1 MQFLDWLD
9 RHFTSN
15 SHFYFYA
22 DELGSPL
29 DYYPHGLTDDGLP
42 MGTSDVPIGRSTEP
56 LGTALISLFHRHA
69 RTHPKH
75 RHGPTSVGH
84 YFFACGRGI

>member
-22 DELGSPL
+22 DELGWPL
-29 DYYPHGLTDDGLP
+29 DYYPHGLTEDGRP
-42 MGTSDVPIGRSTEP
+42 SGADGAQANGPPKQTEP
-56 LGTALISLFHRHA
+56 H
-69 RTHPKH
+69 
-75 RHGPTSVGH
+75 
-84 YFFACGRGI
+84 

>member
-22 DELGSPL
+22 DELGW
-29 DYYPHGLTDDGLP
+29 P
-42 MGTSDVPIGRSTEP
+42 MDCFPYGQGDESAPVGTVHTPMSDVQKPAE
-56 LGTALISLFHRHA
+56 
-69 RTHPKH
+69 TH
-75 RHGPTSVGH
+75 
-84 YFFACGRGI
+84 

>member
-22 DELGSPL
+22 DELGWPM
-29 DYYPHGLTDDGLP
+29 DYYPHGQMDDSIQPGSMQP
-42 MGTSDVPIGRSTEP
+42 P
-56 LGTALISLFHRHA
+56 TADAQKSAEAH
-69 RTHPKH
+69 
-75 RHGPTSVGH
+75 
-84 YFFACGRGI
+84 

>member
-22 DELGSPL
+22 DELGWPL
-29 DYYPHGLTDDGLP
+29 DCYPYGLDEASPEGGITH
-42 MGTSDVPIGRSTEP
+42 TQEVQKP
-56 LGTALISLFHRHA
+56 LE
-69 RTHPKH
+69 TH
-75 RHGPTSVGH
+75 
-84 YFFACGRGI
+84 

>member
-22 DELGSPL
+22 DELCW
-29 DYYPHGLTDDGLP
+29 
-42 MGTSDVPIGRSTEP
+42 P
-56 LGTALISLFHRHA
+56 LGYDPQGLSDGVLPGTADMTVGGA
-69 RTHPKH
+69 PKH
-75 RHGPTSVGH
+75 PEPH
-84 YFFACGRGI
+84 

>member
-22 DELGSPL
+22 DELGWPM
-29 DYYPHGLTDDGLP
+29 DCYPHGLTDESAQPGV
-42 MGTSDVPIGRSTEP
+42 TQQQAVPVQQPAE
-56 LGTALISLFHRHA
+56 
-69 RTHPKH
+69 TH
-75 RHGPTSVGH
+75 
-84 YFFACGRGI
+84 

>member
-22 DELGSPL
+22 DELGWPM
-29 DYYPHGLTDDGLP
+29 DYYPYGQTDQPDPPGSTQTQMP
-42 MGTSDVPIGRSTEP
+42 EVPRAAE
-56 LGTALISLFHRHA
+56 
-69 RTHPKH
+69 TH
-75 RHGPTSVGH
+75 
-84 YFFACGRGI
+84 

>member
-22 DELGSPL
+22 DELGWPL

-42 MGTSDVPIGRSTEP
+42 MGTSDVQSDAVQNHSEP
-56 LGTALISLFHRHA
+56 H
-69 RTHPKH
+69 
-75 RHGPTSVGH
+75 
-84 YFFACGRGI
+84 

>member
-22 DELGSPL
+22 DELGWPL
-29 DYYPHGLTDDGLP
+29 DYYPHGLTDEGTASGAEGAQSDGLQKQP
-42 MGTSDVPIGRSTEP
+42 EP
-56 LGTALISLFHRHA
+56 H
-69 RTHPKH
+69 
-75 RHGPTSVGH
+75 
-84 YFFACGRGI
+84 

>member
-22 DELGSPL
+22 DELGWPL
-29 DYYPHGLTDDGLP
+29 DYYPHGLTDEGLP
-42 MGTSDVPIGRSTEP
+42 AAADGQTEAVPQHPE
-56 LGTALISLFHRHA
+56 
-69 RTHPKH
+69 TH
-75 RHGPTSVGH
+75 
-84 YFFACGRGI
+84 

>member
-22 DELGSPL
+22 DELGWPM
-29 DYYPHGLTDDGLP
+29 DCYPYDPSGE
-42 MGTSDVPIGRSTEP
+42 PIHPGS
-56 LGTALISLFHRHA
+56 SQA
-69 RTHPKH
+69 RTTEDQKPAETH
-75 RHGPTSVGH
+75 
-84 YFFACGRGI
+84 

>member
-22 DELGSPL
+22 DELGWPL
-29 DYYPHGLTDDGLP
+29 DYYPHGLNDDGLP
-42 MGTSDVPIGRSTEP
+42 GKADLRSEAAQQHTEP
-56 LGTALISLFHRHA
+56 H
-69 RTHPKH
+69 
-75 RHGPTSVGH
+75 
-84 YFFACGRGI
+84 

>member
-22 DELGSPL
+22 DELGWPM
-29 DYYPHGLTDDGLP
+29 DYYPYGQTDQPGQP
-42 MGTSDVPIGRSTEP
+42 GSTQTQMPEVPRATE
-56 LGTALISLFHRHA
+56 
-69 RTHPKH
+69 TH
-75 RHGPTSVGH
+75 
-84 YFFACGRGI
+84 